1 MVTLIAK
8 QILKLES
15 GLNLVEVVVVVAV
28 VVRIRSFLFPFFLLF
43 LLLLLFRFL
52 DFVNLERN
60 WENVKTLKYSN
71 VVKKSQ
77 RKKPNIALL
86 NFEVKSP
93 LALFHFSR
101 REFLS
106 GNVSRY
112 N

>member
-60 WENVKTLKYSN
+60 WENVKTLKSCQ
-71 VVKKSQ
+71 KLQ

>member
-15 GLNLVEVVVVVAV
+15 GLNLVEVVVVAV

-43 LLLLLFRFL
+43 LVLLLFRFL

-71 VVKKSQ
+71 VVKKLQ